1 MAQKQRPSKK
11 RLGPAG
17 CCPVTMIRLPST
29 RPHLK
34 PDAATIVLRHAIT
47 APRAHAA
54 TALAAEVAAPASATA
69 QALGT
74 HRVTPE
80 ARRVVGLAR
89 WPATAA
95 PSAVRACIR
104 LVQHCSIGLVF

>member
-1 MAQKQRPSKK
+1 
-11 RLGPAG
+11 
-17 CCPVTMIRLPST
+17 MIRLPST

-34 PDAATIVLRHAIT
+34 PDAATIVLRRAVT
-47 APRAHAA
+47 APRAHA
-54 TALAAEVAAPASATA
+54 ALAAEVAAPASATA
-69 QALGT
+69 HALGT

-95 PSAVRACIR
+95 PSAVRACIT